1 MLIVLYFSKPE
12 QILGKFMINTMRV
25 FIRTPLRIE
34 FTSIREDLKSNF
46 LEAETEYE
54 WCIMDIS
61 L

>member
-54 WCIMDIS
+54 
-61 L
+61 